1 MQLVKSNCLFIL
13 PVFGCAFLITIPI
26 LSAKET
32 PKIGCGLE
40 LTEEQLDEVYTIKEE
55 IRETV
60 KSLQKQRRV
69 VSKNLRN
76 ELKSEEPS
84 EIEVGK
90 LVILKNNLSEEISEA
105 RDSFKESFMT
115 ILTLEQLDRMG
126 ELCFSQESDQSEY
139 DTSEKQKHK
148 GKLKSLHKHCRHYYL
163 GWDPLWGFGF
173 RGSFMRSREHLM
185 RHGPSMRGR
194 RGPR

>member
-1 MQLVKSNCLFIL
+1 MKLVKSSRLFIL
-13 PVFGCAFLITIPI
+13 LMFGCTFLITIPI
-26 LSAKET
+26 LSAKEN
-32 PKIGCGLE
+32 PKIGCGPE

-69 VSKNLRN
+69 VSKDLRN
-76 ELKSEEPS
+76 ELKLEEPS
-84 EIEVGK
+84 NVEVGK
-90 LVILKNNLSEEISEA
+90 LVILKNNLSEEIREA

-115 ILTLEQLDRMG
+115 ILTSEQLDRMG
-126 ELCFSQESDQSEY
+126 ELCSSRESDQSEY

-148 GKLKSLHKHCRHYYL
+148 GKLKSLHKHRKHYYL
-163 GWDPLWGFGF
+163 GWDPLWGFGL
-173 RGSFMRSREHLM
+173 RGSFMRPRGHLM

-194 RGPR
+194 RGPH